1 MRVGVIDCGS
11 GNLASV
17 QNAFRYVGAD
27 VELIRQPGQ
36 LGDASH
42 IVLPGV
48 GSFPDLMQR
57 LTTTGFADALP
68 NEIAAKGKPFLGICV
83 GMQVL
88 ATTGHEF
95 ESCAG
100 LGLIPGQVRPIDTTR
115 SQQRLPHVGWNDV
128 APSRSSPLYEGMS
141 QPAFYF
147 VHGFHLVPDDPSSV
161 TGTCDYGEGVTASI
175 EHGNILGVQF
185 HPEKSQH
192 DGLRLMRNFLHVS

>member
-1 MRVGVIDCGS
+1 MYVGVIDCGS

-17 QNAFRYVGAD
+17 QNALRCVGAD
-27 VELIRQPGQ
+27 SKLIHEPRG
-36 LGDASH
+36 LANASH

-57 LTTTGFADALP
+57 LTASGFADALA
-68 NEIAAKGKPFLGICV
+68 NGIAATGKPFLGICI

-100 LGLIPGQVRPIDTTR
+100 LGLIPGEVRSIDTTR
-115 SQQRLPHVGWNDV
+115 SRQRLPHVGWNDV
-128 APSRSSPLYEGMS
+128 TSSRSSPLYEGMD

-147 VHGFHLVPDDPSSV
+147 VHRFHLAPDDPSCV

-175 EHGNILGVQF
+175 QHGNIFGVQF

-192 DGLRLMRNFLHVS
+192 DGLRLLRNFLHLS